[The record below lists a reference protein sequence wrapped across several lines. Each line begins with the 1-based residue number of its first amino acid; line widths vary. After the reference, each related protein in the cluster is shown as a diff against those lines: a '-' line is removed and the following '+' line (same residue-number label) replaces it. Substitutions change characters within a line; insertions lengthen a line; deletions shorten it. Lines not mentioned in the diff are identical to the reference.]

1 MAQRTG
7 KANAEGVPA
16 MVIEVGALVP
26 TGGHFPRMFDST
38 LWADE
43 NVLFNLDLDLIRALP
58 LRRFR
63 LEKLAYTEHE
73 IADKVVAISR
83 PCVR

>member
-7 KANAEGVPA
+7 EANAEGAPA

-26 TGGHFPRMFDST
+26 TGGHFPRMLDST

-43 NVLFNLDLDLIRALP
+43 NVFNLDLDLIR
-58 LRRFR
+58 
-63 LEKLAYTEHE
+63 TEHE
-73 IADKVVAISR
+73 IADKVVAINR